1 VVVRLGSV
9 VLAAVLLG
17 VPRALDARAFGVQR
31 SVYIDVA
38 PQAPE
43 LLNFAVELERAIATG
58 THALVTR
65 RSEATLV
72 VELLSVSGS
81 TGADGRAMEAASFSL
96 REGPR
101 TRSVVLHYRPG
112 QRAEAAR
119 RLIESLS
126 SSDA

>member
-1 VVVRLGSV
+1 VLRLGSV

-31 SVYIDVA
+31 SVYVDVA
-38 PQAPE
+38 PQAPDVLDLASE
-43 LLNFAVELERAIATG
+43 LKRAIAEG
-58 THALVTR
+58 AYALAPR

-72 VELLSVSGS
+72 VELLNVSRS
-81 TGADGRAMEAASFSL
+81 TGGDGRPMEAASFSL
-96 REGPR
+96 REGSR
-101 TRSVVLHYRPG
+101 TRAVVLHYAPG
-112 QRAEAAR
+112 QRGEAAR

>member
-1 VVVRLGSV
+1 
-9 VLAAVLLG
+9 VLLG

-43 LLNFAVELERAIATG
+43 LRDFAAELERAIVVG
-58 THALVTR
+58 VHALATR

-72 VELLSVSGS
+72 VELMSVSRS
-81 TGADGRAMEAASFSL
+81 AGADGRPMEAATFSL

-101 TRSVVLHYRPG
+101 SRPIVLHYAPE

-119 RLIESLS
+119 RLIDGLRAF
-126 SSDA
+126 DA